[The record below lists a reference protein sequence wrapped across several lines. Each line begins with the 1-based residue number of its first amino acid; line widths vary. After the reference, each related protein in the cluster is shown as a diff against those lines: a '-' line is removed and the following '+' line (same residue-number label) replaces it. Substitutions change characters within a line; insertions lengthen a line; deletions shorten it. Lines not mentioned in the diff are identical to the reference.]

1 MKNNQVTLSGCIAS
15 EFIFSHEILGE
26 KFFTVYVEV
35 GRTSEAVD
43 LLPVMFSERIINT
56 NDNYI
61 NEAISIIGEFRSYNQ
76 PDTLRNHLI
85 LNIFVLGYEWIGDS
99 ENINDAALVGF
110 ICKPPVYRKTPLGR
124 EIADVLLAVNRQYGK
139 SDYIPCIC
147 WGRNARYAE
156 SLEVGTRI
164 SVKGRIQSREY
175 MKEEEKKTAYEFSVS
190 SLEVVE

>member
-15 EFIFSHEILGE
+15 EFIFSHEVLGE

-56 NDNYI
+56 NENYI

-175 MKEEEKKTAYEFSVS
+175 MKDEEKKTAYEFSVS
-190 SLEVVE
+190 SMEVVE